1 MVVEGIE
8 GVREGLPTTWAE
20 VLFGENLSSDARISK
35 ISGSIIGKFYPNPNS
50 HRNTNK
56 SYNLDVK
63 LYIFLN
69 ANANKLLA
77 YL

>member
-35 ISGSIIGKFYPNPNS
+35 ISGSIIGKSYPNP
-50 HRNTNK
+50 
-56 SYNLDVK
+56 
-63 LYIFLN
+63 
-69 ANANKLLA
+69 
-77 YL
+77 